1 MANDVAQES
10 HTGKLTLLEKKV
22 AFVSNRYPLG
32 VSSMIIS
39 SIRLFA
45 RRGYLVDVYV
55 NKEHYNQSPI
65 TFAEAGISVII
76 YDDRS
81 FMLFFKH
88 YRFLSRLVGD
98 YFFCIAQRLPL
109 NTCLLLFFPGVY
121 RFMKWLNCQMAQRT
135 YDYVFP
141 VEGMSLICLSSFRE
155 KSKIVYFNL
164 ELLDWEKGDLLY
176 GNNKLVFKHLEY
188 SMIKTLSRIVTP
200 SPRRSTIFSHINN
213 FERDNIFNLPVVPLG
228 DGLTRKS
235 RFFRDMLNI
244 PEKHRIVLY
253 CGQFVPYFQCIE
265 ILQTVAAWPDDTV
278 LIMHTWNRTAL
289 KTQYFKEMKMA
300 ASGLPVYFSTRYIAY
315 DDLAEAVSSADIGL
329 AFYEAVD
336 RNCTEILFSS
346 NKIGEY
352 LKAGLGIVCSDFP
365 SLKQFVEAHDI
376 GMAVSVY
383 ELPKA
388 IKEMSERIDSMRD
401 NVLQCYNNELRFENY
416 FNRFYDKL

>member
-1 MANDVAQES
+1 
-10 HTGKLTLLEKKV
+10 
-22 AFVSNRYPLG
+22 
-32 VSSMIIS
+32 
-39 SIRLFA
+39 
-45 RRGYLVDVYV
+45 
-55 NKEHYNQSPI
+55 
-65 TFAEAGISVII
+65 
-76 YDDRS
+76 
-81 FMLFFKH
+81 
-88 YRFLSRLVGD
+88 
-98 YFFCIAQRLPL
+98 
-109 NTCLLLFFPGVY
+109 
-121 RFMKWLNCQMAQRT
+121 
-135 YDYVFP
+135 
-141 VEGMSLICLSSFRE
+141 
-155 KSKIVYFNL
+155 
-164 ELLDWEKGDLLY
+164 
-176 GNNKLVFKHLEY
+176 
-188 SMIKTLSRIVTP
+188 MIKTLSRIVTP

-213 FERDNIFNLPVVPLG
+213 FERDNVFNLPVVPLG

>member
-1 MANDVAQES
+1 ML
-10 HTGKLTLLEKKV
+10 KKKV

-45 RRGYLVDVYV
+45 RKGYSVDIYV

-76 YDDRS
+76 YDDRR

-88 YRFLSRLVGD
+88 YRFLSKLVGD
-98 YFFCIAQRLPL
+98 YFLCIAKRLSL
-109 NTCLLLFFPGVY
+109 NTCLRLFFPGVF

-164 ELLDWEKGDLLY
+164 ELLDWEKGDILY
-176 GNNKLVFKHLEY
+176 GNNKLVYKHLEY

-213 FERDNIFNLPVVPLG
+213 FERGNILSLPVVPLG
-228 DGLTRKS
+228 AGLTRKS

-244 PEKHRIVLY
+244 PEKYRIVLY

-289 KTQYFKEMKMA
+289 KTQYFKEMEMV

-352 LKAGLGIVCSDFP
+352 LKAGLGIVCSNFP

-388 IKEMSERIDSMRD
+388 IKEMSERMDSMRD

-416 FNRFYDKL
+416 FNRFYDRL